1 MRNNGHTTDTL
12 NPENSTKEATESSSS
27 TEDDSEPEEYEVEK
41 LVDICYGD
49 PDKTGERGL
58 KFKVWQEDICHNF
71 VVGRLYS
78 LVFTGLRMFF
88 SPSTTC
94 KIDIL
99 HVFALL
105 RHRIY
110 AHDYF
115 IRCTG
120 KDIAATKILG
130 SQQRN

>member
-99 HVFALL
+99 RVFALL
-105 RHRIY
+105 QH
-110 AHDYF
+110 
-115 IRCTG
+115 
-120 KDIAATKILG
+120 
-130 SQQRN
+130 